1 MKDRISTDDARLLAT
16 LERAFAAHA
25 GADGVIDHAD
35 LGRALGLRDPDL
47 VRRVLRGFD
56 LNADGV
62 IQKDEFLTGVR
73 TLLFGSDRDK
83 LWFAFRVHDR
93 DDDGVLDQQEVLRM
107 IGISLAES
115 DVTARA
121 SQPPEHL
128 SRALFTAADQN
139 QDGKISFDELAAVV
153 SKRPALLRKMTRSE
167 AIWIAP
173 NEELLAWIDELV
185 PPSAD
190 INGLRRSGGAV
201 GTPQKR
207 APSSIATSRSFEGL
221 SLAMWISWALVNVAV
236 FVIAMLVGEDGH
248 PAYGIGRALG
258 KCIDFD
264 GALILLPMMRR
275 FLGWVRRSFLGLLV
289 PVDDAVDFHRIV
301 GHTLFALSIT
311 HATAFTIAYAAGH
324 SSPLQLLDTARGLT
338 GVILLIVFTTMWIF
352 SLAFVRRSKRFELFY
367 FTHLLYVVWLGVA
380 IAHAPQFLWA
390 AGVPILGFL
399 MEQALR
405 LRRRGRKATVI
416 ASEAMRSG
424 VTRLEF
430 DKPKDLAAGAGDYVF
445 LRIPKIAK
453 HEWHPFTISSAPER
467 STLAFHIR
475 SLGNWTAALRE
486 HVERSP
492 NDVELIAYV
501 DGPYHSPT
509 APIFESRFVVLIG
522 AGIGVTPFASVLES
536 IVLRAKGARPGK
548 LERAHF
554 FWLNRDAYSFEWFA
568 QLLAELERE
577 DTRELLD
584 MHLCMTGARSGVATL
599 GLEIA
604 REVMHAAGR
613 SDVVTGL
620 RTKTHFGQPDWQT
633 MLGLIAAEHKGER
646 VDVFYCGPPALANKL
661 KPICERLDM
670 TFREEK
676 F

>member
-1 MKDRISTDDARLLAT
+1 MTARISSDDARLLAT
-16 LERAFAAHA
+16 LERAFETHA

-35 LGRALGLRDPDL
+35 LGRALGLRDPEL

-62 IQKDEFLTGVR
+62 IQKDEFLAGVR

-93 DDDGVLDQQEVLRM
+93 DDDGVLDEHEVLRM
-107 IGISLAES
+107 IGVSLAES

-128 SRALFTAADQN
+128 SRALFASADQN
-139 QDGKISFDELAAVV
+139 HDGKISFDELAAVV
-153 SKRPALLRKMTRSE
+153 NKRPALLRKMTRSE

-173 NEELLAWIDELV
+173 NEELLAWIDE
-185 PPSAD
+185 
-190 INGLRRSGGAV
+190 
-201 GTPQKR
+201 KR
-207 APSSIATSRSFEGL
+207 APSSSATSRWLDEHGV
-221 SLAMWISWALVNVAV
+221 SLAVVGTWALGNVAI

-248 PAYGIGRALG
+248 PAYEIGRALG

-275 FLGWVRRSFLGLLV
+275 FLGWVRRTFLGVLV

-301 GHTLFALSIT
+301 GHALFALAVT
-311 HATAFTIAYAAGH
+311 HAAAFTVAYAAGH
-324 SSPLQLLDTARGLT
+324 GSPLQLAATTRGLT
-338 GVILLIVFTTMWIF
+338 GVILLGVFATMWIF

-380 IAHAPQFLWA
+380 IAHAPPFLWA

-399 MEQALR
+399 IEQALR

-416 ASEAMRSG
+416 ASVAMRSG
-424 VTRLEF
+424 VTRIEL
-430 DKPKDLAAGAGDYVF
+430 DKPKDLTAGPGDYVF

-467 STLAFHIR
+467 STLTFHIR

-486 HVERSP
+486 HAEKTP
-492 NDVELIAYV
+492 NDPKLVAYI

-522 AGIGVTPFASVLES
+522 AGIGVTPLASVLES
-536 IVLRAKGARPGK
+536 IVLRGPGMLK
-548 LERAHF
+548 RAHF

-568 QLLAELERE
+568 QLLAALERE
-577 DTRELLD
+577 DTRDMLD
-584 MHLCMTGARSGVATL
+584 MHLCMTGARSGVATF

-646 VDVFYCGPPALANKL
+646 VDVFYCGPPALASKI
-661 KPICERLDM
+661 KPICQKLDM